1 MVTVAV
7 PLPPA
12 FVAVTVKVVEDVTA
26 VGVPLMVPSD
36 VSKDKPAGR
45 VGEIDQE
52 DTVPPLAVGV
62 TDVIATSLVKVN
74 EFGE

>member
-1 MVTVAV
+1 M
-7 PLPPA
+7 
-12 FVAVTVKVVEDVTA
+12 TA

-45 VGEIDQE
+45 VGEIAQD

-74 EFGE
+74 EFGL